1 MPPSVFPNVAT
12 TITIHIEKLSNF
24 NVAIKLASDAPGNN
38 VALKKPE
45 LNNTHNA
52 ESALNQANMIAFIP
66 LTKIYAISIK

>member
-12 TITIHIEKLSNF
+12 AITVHIEKLSNF
-24 NVAIKLASDAPGNN
+24 NAAIKLASDAPGNK

-45 LNNTHNA
+45 LNNSHNA
-52 ESALNQANMIAFIP
+52 ESALNQSNMIALIP